1 MMSIQWYPGHMYK
14 AGKEI
19 KKSLPAIDLI
29 IEILDARIPFS
40 SENPMLK
47 NIRGSKPC
55 IKILNKCDLADPEI
69 TLQWQKWLDKKQGV
83 KTLSVDKTQSEK
95 IKQIPAL
102 CHKLL
107 PGKKTGTK
115 GIRAMIM
122 GIPNVGKSTLINT
135 LAGRTI
141 AKTGNEPA
149 ITRAQQR
156 IEINKNLVLFD
167 TPGMLWPKVENKNSG
182 YRLAVTG
189 AIRDTAI
196 EHSDIAFFAA
206 EYLLQTYPEN
216 LQFRYQL
223 ESLPENEL
231 ALLEIIGK
239 KRGCLRAGG
248 EVDLDKVSR
257 LFLNDIRQGELG
269 KTSYETPEII
279 NNEKAELAR
288 MIEKKS
294 ARKRSRK
301 QMFKSERKPA

>member
-1 MMSIQWYPGHMYK
+1 MQIQWYPGHMYK

-19 KKSLPAIDLI
+19 KKSLPGIDLV

-47 NIRGSKPC
+47 QIRGSKPC
-55 IKILNKCDLADPEI
+55 IKILNKSDLADPEI
-69 TLQWQKWLDKKQGV
+69 TLQWQQWLDQKQGV
-83 KTLSVDKTQSEK
+83 KTLSVDKAHPEK
-95 IKQIPAL
+95 VKQIPSL
-102 CHKLL
+102 CHKLV
-107 PGKKTGTK
+107 PERKSNTK

-141 AKTGNEPA
+141 ARTGNEPA
-149 ITRAQQR
+149 ITKAQQR
-156 IEINKNLVLFD
+156 IEISNNLVLFD

-206 EYLLQTYPEN
+206 EYLLERYSEN
-216 LQFRYQL
+216 IQARYKL
-223 ESLPENEL
+223 ESSPGSEL
-231 ALLEIIGK
+231 ELLENIGK
-239 KRGCLRAGG
+239 KRGCLRSGG
-248 EVDLDKVSR
+248 EVDLDKISK

-269 KTSYETPEII
+269 KISYETPEMIKT
-279 NNEKAELAR
+279 EMAELTLILEQKAAR
-288 MIEKKS
+288 DKLRKEKFKH
-294 ARKRSRK
+294 KR
-301 QMFKSERKPA
+301 

>member
-1 MMSIQWYPGHMYK
+1 MQIQWYPGHMYK

-19 KKSLPAIDLI
+19 RKALPSIDLV

-47 NIRGSKPC
+47 QIRGNKPC
-55 IKILNKCDLADPEI
+55 IKILNKSDLADPEI
-69 TLQWQKWLDKKQGV
+69 TLQWQNWLDKEQGV
-83 KTLSVDKTQSEK
+83 KTLSVDKAHPEK
-95 IKQIPAL
+95 VKQISNL
-102 CHKLL
+102 CLKLVPHK
-107 PGKKTGTK
+107 KNNAK

-141 AKTGNEPA
+141 ARTGNEPA
-149 ITRAQQR
+149 ITKAQQR
-156 IEINKNLVLFD
+156 IEIDGNLVLFD

-206 EYLLQTYPEN
+206 EYLLENYPEN
-216 LQFRYQL
+216 LRARYNL
-223 ESLPENEL
+223 KSLPENEL
-231 ALLEIIGK
+231 ELLETIGK

-248 EVDLDKVSR
+248 DVELDKVSK

-269 KTSYETPEII
+269 EISYETPSTIKTEMEEFALILE
-279 NNEKAELAR
+279 EKA
-288 MIEKKS
+288 
-294 ARKRSRK
+294 ARKKSRK
-301 QMFKSERKPA
+301 QKFKHKK

>member
-1 MMSIQWYPGHMYK
+1 MQIQWYPGHMYK

-19 KKSLPAIDLI
+19 RKALPSIDLV

-47 NIRGSKPC
+47 QIRGNKPC
-55 IKILNKCDLADPEI
+55 IKILNKSDLADPEI
-69 TLQWQKWLDKKQGV
+69 TLQWQNWLDKEQGV
-83 KTLSVDKTQSEK
+83 KTLSVDKAHSEN
-95 IKQIPAL
+95 IKQISNL
-102 CHKLL
+102 CLKLMPHK
-107 PGKKTGTK
+107 KNSAK

-141 AKTGNEPA
+141 ARTGNEPA
-149 ITRAQQR
+149 ITKAQQR
-156 IEINKNLVLFD
+156 IEIDGNLVLFD

-206 EYLLQTYPEN
+206 EYLLENYPEN
-216 LQFRYQL
+216 LRARYNL
-223 ESLPENEL
+223 KSLPENEL
-231 ALLEIIGK
+231 ELLETIGK

-248 EVDLDKVSR
+248 DVELDKVSK

-269 KTSYETPEII
+269 EISYETPSTIKTEMEELALILE
-279 NNEKAELAR
+279 EKAAR
-288 MIEKKS
+288 NK
-294 ARKRSRK
+294 SRK
-301 QMFKSERKPA
+301 QKFKHKK

>member
-1 MMSIQWYPGHMYK
+1 MQIQWYPGHMYK

-19 KKSLPAIDLI
+19 KKALPSIDLV

-47 NIRGSKPC
+47 QIRGDKPC
-55 IKILNKCDLADPEI
+55 IKILNKSDLADPEI
-69 TLQWQKWLDKKQGV
+69 TLLWRNWLDKEQGV
-83 KTLSVDKTQSEK
+83 KSLSVDKAHPEK
-95 IKQIPAL
+95 VKQISNL
-102 CHKLL
+102 CLKLIPHK
-107 PGKKTGTK
+107 KNNAK

-141 AKTGNEPA
+141 ARTGNEPA
-149 ITRAQQR
+149 ITKAQQR
-156 IEINKNLVLFD
+156 IEIDGNLVLFD

-206 EYLLQTYPEN
+206 EYLLENYPEN
-216 LQFRYQL
+216 LRARYNL
-223 ESLPENEL
+223 ESLPESEL
-231 ALLEIIGK
+231 ELLETIGK
-239 KRGCLRAGG
+239 KCGCLRAGG
-248 EVDLDKVSR
+248 DVELDKVSK

-269 KTSYETPEII
+269 EISYETPSTIKTEMVELALILE
-279 NNEKAELAR
+279 EKAAR
-288 MIEKKS
+288 NK
-294 ARKRSRK
+294 SRK
-301 QMFKSERKPA
+301 QKFKYKM

>member
-1 MMSIQWYPGHMYK
+1 MQIQWYPGHMYK

-19 KKSLPAIDLI
+19 RKALPSIDLV

-47 NIRGSKPC
+47 QIRGNKPC
-55 IKILNKCDLADPEI
+55 IKILNKSDLADPEI
-69 TLQWQKWLDKKQGV
+69 TLQWQNWLDKEQGV
-83 KTLSVDKTQSEK
+83 KTLSVDKAHSEK
-95 IKQIPAL
+95 VKQISNL
-102 CHKLL
+102 CLKLMPHK
-107 PGKKTGTK
+107 KNSAK

-141 AKTGNEPA
+141 ARTGNEPA
-149 ITRAQQR
+149 ITKAQQR
-156 IEINKNLVLFD
+156 IEIDGNLVLFD

-206 EYLLQTYPEN
+206 EYLLENYPEN
-216 LQFRYQL
+216 LRARYNL
-223 ESLPENEL
+223 ESLPESEL
-231 ALLEIIGK
+231 ELLETIGK

-248 EVDLDKVSR
+248 DVELDKVSK

-269 KTSYETPEII
+269 EISYETPSTIKTEMEELALILE
-279 NNEKAELAR
+279 EKAAR
-288 MIEKKS
+288 NK
-294 ARKRSRK
+294 SRK
-301 QMFKSERKPA
+301 QKFKHKK

>member
-1 MMSIQWYPGHMYK
+1 MQIQWYPGHMYK

-19 KKSLPAIDLI
+19 RKALPSIDLV

-47 NIRGSKPC
+47 QIRGNKPC
-55 IKILNKCDLADPEI
+55 IKILNKSDLADPEI
-69 TLQWQKWLDKKQGV
+69 TLQWQNWLDKEQGV
-83 KTLSVDKTQSEK
+83 KTLSVDKAHPEK
-95 IKQIPAL
+95 VKQISNL
-102 CHKLL
+102 CLKLMPHK
-107 PGKKTGTK
+107 KNSAK

-141 AKTGNEPA
+141 ARTGNEPA
-149 ITRAQQR
+149 ITKAQQR
-156 IEINKNLVLFD
+156 IEIDGNLVLFD

-206 EYLLQTYPEN
+206 EYLLENYPEN
-216 LQFRYQL
+216 LRARYNL
-223 ESLPENEL
+223 ESLPESEL
-231 ALLEIIGK
+231 ELLETIGK

-248 EVDLDKVSR
+248 DVELDKVSK

-269 KTSYETPEII
+269 EISYETPSTIKTEMEEFALILE
-279 NNEKAELAR
+279 EKA
-288 MIEKKS
+288 
-294 ARKRSRK
+294 ARKKSRK
-301 QMFKSERKPA
+301 QKFKHKK

>member
-1 MMSIQWYPGHMYK
+1 MYK

-19 KKSLPAIDLI
+19 IKALPSIDLV

-47 NIRGSKPC
+47 QIRGNKPC
-55 IKILNKCDLADPEI
+55 IKILNKSDLADPEI
-69 TLQWQKWLDKKQGV
+69 TLQWQNWLDKEQGV
-83 KTLSVDKTQSEK
+83 KTLSVDKAHSEK
-95 IKQIPAL
+95 VKQISNL
-102 CHKLL
+102 CLKLVPHK
-107 PGKKTGTK
+107 KDNAK

-141 AKTGNEPA
+141 ARTGNEPA
-149 ITRAQQR
+149 ITKAQQR
-156 IEINKNLVLFD
+156 IEIDGNLVLFD

-206 EYLLQTYPEN
+206 EYLLENYPEN
-216 LQFRYQL
+216 LRARYNL
-223 ESLPENEL
+223 ESLPESEL
-231 ALLEIIGK
+231 ELLETIGK

-248 EVDLDKVSR
+248 DVELDKVSK

-269 KTSYETPEII
+269 EISYETPSTIKTEMEELALILE
-279 NNEKAELAR
+279 EKAAR
-288 MIEKKS
+288 NK
-294 ARKRSRK
+294 SRK
-301 QMFKSERKPA
+301 QKFKHKK

>member
-1 MMSIQWYPGHMYK
+1 MYK

-19 KKSLPAIDLI
+19 RKALPSIDLV

-47 NIRGSKPC
+47 QIRGNKPC
-55 IKILNKCDLADPEI
+55 IKILNKSDLADPEI
-69 TLQWQKWLDKKQGV
+69 TLQWQNWLDKEQGV
-83 KTLSVDKTQSEK
+83 KTLSVDKAHSEK
-95 IKQIPAL
+95 VKQISNL
-102 CHKLL
+102 CLKLVPHK
-107 PGKKTGTK
+107 KNNAK

-122 GIPNVGKSTLINT
+122 GIPNVGKSTLINA

-141 AKTGNEPA
+141 ARTGNEPA
-149 ITRAQQR
+149 ITKAQQR
-156 IEINKNLVLFD
+156 IEIDGNLVLFD

-206 EYLLQTYPEN
+206 EYLLENYPEN
-216 LQFRYQL
+216 LRARYNL
-223 ESLPENEL
+223 ESLPESEL
-231 ALLEIIGK
+231 ELLETIGK

-248 EVDLDKVSR
+248 DVELDKVSK

-269 KTSYETPEII
+269 EISYETPSTIKTEMEELALILE
-279 NNEKAELAR
+279 EKAAR
-288 MIEKKS
+288 NK
-294 ARKRSRK
+294 
-301 QMFKSERKPA
+301 